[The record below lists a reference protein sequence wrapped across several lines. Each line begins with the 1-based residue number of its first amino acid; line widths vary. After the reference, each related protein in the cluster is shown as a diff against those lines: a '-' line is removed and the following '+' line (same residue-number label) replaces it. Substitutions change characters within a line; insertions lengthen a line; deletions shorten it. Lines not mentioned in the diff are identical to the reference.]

1 MREYTT
7 DEIEKALLECSKDE
21 GCDNC
26 IENYRG
32 WDCINSL
39 EREAAILIEAQQ
51 KEIAELKK
59 QIAETYTAEQFSK
72 RP

>member
-26 IENYRG
+26 IENYRS

-39 EREAAILIEAQQ
+39 ERKAAILIESQE

-59 QIAETYTAEQFSK
+59 QIAIIGKTVREGK
-72 RP
+72 K